1 MDNRVRACLAE
12 LIGTFAFVFFA
23 AGSVCA
29 VRMPALSVQPY
40 TDLIVVAL
48 ASGCAL
54 AVALTFTL
62 NVGGGYLNPAVTLTL
77 WVFKRL
83 EGALALG
90 LVGAQ
95 ILGAALAGGVL
106 RLICG
111 GDENWL
117 SASHLG
123 APHLNREIFG
133 DGLPGLLGGVG
144 IEMVFGFLYTFAI
157 LGTII
162 DRRAPR
168 QGGLGAGLALAA
180 IVLVGFH
187 LTGAA
192 ANPVR
197 WLGPVIWEY
206 TSISLRERAF
216 TDHAAYWMGPI
227 LGALFA
233 SAIYIKLILP
243 DSEGAES

>member
-1 MDNRVRACLAE
+1 
-12 LIGTFAFVFFA
+12 
-23 AGSVCA
+23 
-29 VRMPALSVQPY
+29 
-40 TDLIVVAL
+40 
-48 ASGCAL
+48 
-54 AVALTFTL
+54 
-62 NVGGGYLNPAVTLTL
+62 
-77 WVFKRL
+77 
-83 EGALALG
+83 LG

-111 GDENWL
+111 SDESWL
-117 SASHLG
+117 LASHLG
-123 APHLNREIFG
+123 TPHLNRDIFG
-133 DGLPGLLGGVG
+133 DHLSGLLGGVG
-144 IEMVFGFLYTFAI
+144 IEMVLGFLYAFAVF
-157 LGTII
+157 GMII

-168 QGGLGAGLALAA
+168 QGGLGAGLAQTA

-197 WLGPVIWEY
+197 WLGPVIWEK
-206 TSISLRERAF
+206 TSISLREHAF
-216 TDHAAYWMGPI
+216 DDHPVYWMGPI

-243 DSEGAES
+243 EPESAGS